1 MRRFFARLIFG
12 VRYRL
17 TITGAEQV
25 PKSGPV
31 LLLGNHIS
39 WIDFIFLQWALPRT
53 VCFVMHAEYYD
64 WPVLRTVLKWFSVI
78 SIQPTNS
85 RGAIRNIVT
94 ALESNRA
101 IGLFPEGHISIDGEF
116 APLMRGFERILKETD
131 AEVTVVPFA
140 INNMWGDFLSLAPKE
155 IRRQQKLTLRR
166 SVGLCFGT
174 KLNSHATRAEVA
186 HSITSMLKHG

>member
-1 MRRFFARLIFG
+1 MRGFFAKLIFG
-12 VRYRL
+12 ARYRL

-39 WIDFIFLQWALPRT
+39 WIDFIFLQWALPRA

-64 WPVLRTVLKWFSVI
+64 WPVLRTVLKWFDVI
-78 SIQPTNS
+78 SIQPTSS

-94 ALESNRA
+94 ALENNKA
-101 IGLFPEGHISIDGEF
+101 VGFFPEGHISTDGEF
-116 APLMRGFERILKETD
+116 APLMRGFERILKEAD
-131 AEVTVVPFA
+131 AEVVVIPFV

-155 IRRQQKLTLRR
+155 IRRRQKLTLRR
-166 SVGLCFGT
+166 PVGLNFGP
-174 KLNSHATRAEVA
+174 KLDSSATRAEVS
-186 HSITSMLKHG
+186 HSIASMLN